1 MRQKTSIIPGTA
13 GDRTGPSRPGRIA
26 ALAAALFIY
35 MACGAPAWAMQIL
48 SASDHAELTAEI
60 SGTAVSRIA
69 LHGDR
74 IARVIR
80 SPDGFA
86 VEHDAARGDLY
97 LSPLPVGG
105 AGGPEQGQA
114 PEAVSLFLG
123 TEKGFTYRLILTVSE
138 RESAQVLI
146 RNADAVTA
154 LAGEDA
160 RKSDPYR
167 GALVALIRAVAR
179 REPLPGYVIEA
190 DTATESTGAVTA
202 IETWRGP
209 RFAAHVLETPEGAPA
224 DAGDLAALFASG
236 IAAAWLSEPGSGPG
250 GGRLAVVV
258 QGPRNLG
265 DLE

>member
-1 MRQKTSIIPGTA
+1 MRQETNITPGTA
-13 GDRTGPSRPGRIA
+13 GKRAGTLWPGRIA
-26 ALAAALFIY
+26 VLAAALFIY
-35 MACGAPAWAMQIL
+35 VACGAPAWAMQIL

-80 SPDGFA
+80 APDGFA

-105 AGGPEQGQA
+105 AGGPEQA